1 MGCLIY
7 LPLPFASVDAC
18 VSCTVPDTWIVPPY
32 LYHCSYGADS
42 LRISLGLCTPSEFR
56 LRRYSCPLL
65 HSLAISILLLSLV
78 ATSKSLLL
86 CLSGVCRVFG
96 SGDLVLCQY
105 CSCWWCGKNA
115 SGFHLWSGSFSGSVG
130 TNAVGGEGMPKPT

>member
-7 LPLPFASVDAC
+7 FSSLLHPLTPAFHVQYPIHGSFRLTYTLVVTARTPSESA
-18 VSCTVPDTWIVPPY
+18 
-32 LYHCSYGADS
+32 
-42 LRISLGLCTPSEFR
+42 LCTPSEFR
-56 LRRYSCPLL
+56 LRRYSCPPL

-86 CLSGVCRVFG
+86 CLSGVCRAFG